1 MGLYNFCWLLHSGT
15 KIGRATELPK
25 PEEVIEQ
32 LDVRTVA
39 ASPLAYDAKLEDVE
53 SFFGQFGKVL

>member
-1 MGLYNFCWLLHSGT
+1 MHSGT

-53 SFFGQFGKVL
+53 SFFGQFGKVV